1 MLRFARSL
9 HAGTRRDGARASR
22 QGELMDAERRPIPF
36 ADLRA
41 GHAEIRAELDAAWQR
56 VNASGWWV
64 LGPEVEAFEAEF
76 AAYCGAAH
84 CVGVGNGL
92 DALTLI
98 LRALGIGRGDE
109 VLVPSNTYI
118 ATWLAA
124 THAGATPVP
133 VEPSADTYNLD
144 PARIENAITPRT
156 RAILP
161 VHLYGQPADMTAI
174 AAVAARHG
182 LAVIEDAAQAHGA
195 RCHGKRVGA
204 LAKAAAF
211 SFYPT
216 KNLGAAGDGGAV
228 VTDDADL
235 AARVRALRNYG
246 ALEKYRHDVP
256 GVNSRLDELQAALLR
271 VKLARL
277 DAWNLRRCD
286 AAARYRGLL
295 ADEHAVALPYVAP
308 WADPVWH
315 LFVVRLALR
324 DHVRARLEAEGIAT
338 LVHYPVPPHLQPAYA
353 ALGWAKGSLPIAERL
368 HDEVLSLPLWPQIG
382 AADQERV
389 VAALRRSVHIR

>member
-1 MLRFARSL
+1 
-9 HAGTRRDGARASR
+9 
-22 QGELMDAERRPIPF
+22 MDAQRRPIPF
-36 ADLRA
+36 VDLRA
-41 GHAEIRAELDAAWQR
+41 ANAEVRAELDAAWQR
-56 VNASGWWV
+56 VIASGWWV

-76 AAYCGAAH
+76 AAYCGATH

-133 VEPSADTYNLD
+133 VEPCADTYNLD
-144 PARIENAITPRT
+144 PARLESAITPRT

-161 VHLYGQPADMTAI
+161 VHLYGQPADMAAIVAI
-174 AAVAARHG
+174 ARRHG

-195 RCHGKRVGA
+195 RCRGARVGT
-204 LAKAAAF
+204 LANAAAF

-216 KNLGAAGDGGAV
+216 KNLGAVGDAGAV
-228 VTDDADL
+228 VTDDGDL
-235 AARVRALRNYG
+235 AGRVRALRNYG
-246 ALEKYRHDVP
+246 ARERYRHELP

-277 DAWNLRRCD
+277 DAWNGCRRD
-286 AAARYRGLL
+286 AAARYRSLL
-295 ADEHAVALPYVAP
+295 ADEPAVVLPQVAP

-315 LFVVRLALR
+315 LFVVRLAKR
-324 DHVRARLEAEGIAT
+324 DAVRARLEAEGIAA
-338 LVHYPVPPHLQPAYA
+338 LVHYPVPPHRQPAYA
-353 ALGWAKGSLPIAERL
+353 ELGWERGSLPIGERL

-382 AADQERV
+382 EADQERV
-389 VAALRRSVHIR
+389 VAALRRSVRTR